1 MDTLSMIANIR
12 FQDVLDILFLT
23 IVAYYLYV
31 WFRATKAFKALAG
44 LLALAIIYTAA
55 RAWGLFLTT
64 WMFEILWQVLIIL
77 LIILFQAEIRQVL
90 ERVDPLRKIG
100 LRRHSK
106 PAEWI
111 EDFTQ
116 AVFSL
121 AERKIGGLAIIE
133 RLDKVDE
140 FITAGTGLEGDP
152 TAELLLTIFQ
162 KDSPLHDGAL
172 LIREGKVVAAA
183 CYLPLSS
190 DEDLPKHWG
199 TRHRAALGLSQRC
212 DAMVVVVSEERRE
225 VSLARGGELVTMEN
239 QKHFSQSVHGAITL
253 PTPEGKGWWATIR
266 LLLVPRWQLKLGT
279 LAIVSLIWLMLAGQ
293 QDFEVTIKV
302 PVEFKN
308 LPEHMEIVEP
318 MKPSVKITAR
328 GLRKDASTLNSRNVL
343 LELDLSSAKL
353 GRKTYRISPKQAVL
367 PGERIDVV
375 RIEPTEFVLEFRQK
389 EQKPLSK

>member
-1 MDTLSMIANIR
+1 MDTLGMIANIR
-12 FQDVLDILFLT
+12 LQDVLDILFLT
-23 IVAYYLYV
+23 TVAYYLYV
-31 WFRATKAFKALAG
+31 WFRETKAFKALAG

-64 WMFEILWQVLIIL
+64 WMFEVFWQVLIIL

-111 EDFTQ
+111 EDFSQ
-116 AVFSL
+116 GVFSL

-140 FITAGTGLEGDP
+140 FVTAGTSLEGDP
-152 TAELLLTIFQ
+152 TPELLLTIFQ
-162 KDSPLHDGAL
+162 KESPLHDGAV

-183 CYLPLSS
+183 CYLPLSP
-190 DEDLPKHWG
+190 DEDLPKSWG

-212 DAMVVVVSEERRE
+212 DAMVVVVSEERGEIALASGGKLLTVESPERFSESVQGAIILPTRE
-225 VSLARGGELVTMEN
+225 GKSRWHSVPLLITARWRLKLATLAVVSLV
-239 QKHFSQSVHGAITL
+239 
-253 PTPEGKGWWATIR
+253 W
-266 LLLVPRWQLKLGT
+266 LL
-279 LAIVSLIWLMLAGQ
+279 LAGQ
-293 QDFEVTIKV
+293 QDFEVTIKA

-308 LPEHMEIVEP
+308 LPEYMEIVQP
-318 MKPSVKITAR
+318 VKPTVKITAR
-328 GLRKDASTLNSRNVL
+328 GLRKDAGTLNSRNVVV
-343 LELDLSSAKL
+343 ELDLSSAKL
-353 GRKTYRISPKQAVL
+353 GRKTYRISTKQAVL

-389 EQKPLSK
+389 EQKSAK

>member
-1 MDTLSMIANIR
+1 MIGNIR

-31 WFRATKAFKALAG
+31 WFRQTKAFKALAG
-44 LLALAIIYTAA
+44 LIALAIIYTAA

-64 WMFEILWQVLIIL
+64 WMFEIFWQVLIIL

-111 EDFTQ
+111 EGFTQ

-140 FITAGTGLEGDP
+140 FVTAGTALEGDP
-152 TAELLLTIFQ
+152 TPELLLTLFQ
-162 KDSPLHDGAL
+162 KESPLHDGAVL
-172 LIREGKVVAAA
+172 VRQGRVVAVA

-190 DEDLPKHWG
+190 DAELPKHWG
-199 TRHRAALGLSQRC
+199 TRHRAALGLSQKC
-212 DAMVVVVSEERRE
+212 DAMVVVVSEERGE
-225 VSLARGGELVTMEN
+225 VSLARGGELLTIEN
-239 QKHFSQSVHGAITL
+239 EEKFSQSVHGAITF
-253 PTPEGKGWWATIR
+253 PTSEGKS
-266 LLLVPRWQLKLGT
+266 RWQIIRSLIIPRGRLKLAT
-279 LAIVSLIWLMLAGQ
+279 LAIVSLVWLMLAGEQ
-293 QDFEVTIKV
+293 NFEVTIKA

-308 LPEHMEIVEP
+308 LPENMEIVQP

-328 GLRKDASTLNSRNVL
+328 GLRKDAGTLNSKNVQVD
-343 LELDLSSAKL
+343 LDLSSAKL